1 MSTGSSSCPIDASEE
16 VTEGWKRNVLERP
29 ISGFYIRLLLLPVVV
44 RSTAYRSV
52 VGLSAED
59 HCAISSGLSE
69 FVFHTIPIL
78 CVPKFLDVTIMFD
91 LIERFSYSR
100 QKFITAT

>member
-1 MSTGSSSCPIDASEE
+1 MSTGPSSCPIDASEE

-52 VGLSAED
+52 VGLSVED
-59 HCAISSGLSE
+59 HCVISSDPSE
-69 FVFHTIPIL
+69 LVFHTILIL
-78 CVPKFLDVTIMFD
+78 CV
-91 LIERFSYSR
+91 SR
-100 QKFITAT
+100 CDDNV